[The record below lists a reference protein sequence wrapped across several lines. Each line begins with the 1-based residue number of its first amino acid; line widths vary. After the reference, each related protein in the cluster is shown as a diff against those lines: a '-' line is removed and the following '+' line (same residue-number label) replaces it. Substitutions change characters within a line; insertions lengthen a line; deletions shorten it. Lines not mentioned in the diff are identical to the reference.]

1 MFNFLSRSQRHYP
14 TIRQA
19 LVQAGLSAA
28 GDPTRVA
35 VLEKHGQYAGRRV
48 NFFRAFEP
56 GHQDLLLGSGHV
68 EREGLVG
75 GQQPARARGR
85 STSATPCQPRHPRRR
100 RAPRFLGCRCSPI
113 IGGDP
118 VRASGDLAARAVNV
132 DRAYHSVT
140 TRRGSLG
147 NLLAPLRSHILISGS
162 QPRGDR
168 RLRKRHA

>member
-1 MFNFLSRSQRHYP
+1 MFNFLSRSQRHYA

-68 EREGLVG
+68 ESEGLVVVNSRPVPEG
-75 GQQPARARGR
+75 AAPPRHLANRATHADDERLVFWDTVAARSSEATLYGPTATGLHAR
-85 STSATPCQPRHPRRR
+85 STSIAPMTP
-100 RAPRFLGCRCSPI
+100 
-113 IGGDP
+113 
-118 VRASGDLAARAVNV
+118 
-132 DRAYHSVT
+132 
-140 TRRGSLG
+140 
-147 NLLAPLRSHILISGS
+147 
-162 QPRGDR
+162 
-168 RLRKRHA
+168 